1 MRVHL
6 ICRAGIVG
14 LAAIAVALAVQAGTL
29 PADALPLP
37 NRLATANTVVVGK
50 VASIEDKTET
60 VEPFP
65 GAKNKVTYK
74 IAVVKISDGLMG
86 PKGMAT
92 IRLGFVPTPINVVI
106 NPPPFQPKVDMEGCF
121 FLSKHGV
128 GDFYVAPGGL
138 NFLNKNNPNFDKDV
152 VLLKRCAKILKA
164 PDPAL
169 KAKNAEDRFL
179 AAAMLLAKYRMRTSP
194 NDKSEPI
201 NAEQSKLILQAI
213 AGADWTP
220 TNDFMKL
227 SPRMVLFKLPL
238 TKKDGWNPPAGTDAK
253 AFAAYAQ
260 KWLKDN
266 ANTYRIEKFVAK
278 KSE

>member
-1 MRVHL
+1 MRLHL
-6 ICRAGIVG
+6 IFCAGLVG

-37 NRLATANTVVVGK
+37 NRLATANVAVVGK
-50 VASIEDKTET
+50 ITAIENKTET

-74 IAVVKISDGLMG
+74 IAVVKIGDGLVG

-92 IRLGFVPTPINVVI
+92 IRLGFVPTPMNVVI

-121 FLSKHGV
+121 FLTKHSV
-128 GDFYVAPGGL
+128 GDFYLAPGGL
-138 NFLNKNNPNFDKDV
+138 NFLNKNSPNFDKDL
-152 VLLKRCAKILKA
+152 VLLKRCAKILQN

-169 KAKNAEDRFL
+169 KAKNAEERFL
-179 AAAMLLAKYRMRTSP
+179 AAAMLLAKYRTRTSP
-194 NDKSEPI
+194 KDTTEPI
-201 NAEQSKLILQAI
+201 DAEQSKLILKAI

-220 TNDFMKL
+220 TTDFMKL

-238 TKKDGWNPPAGTDAK
+238 TNKDGWDPPKGSDAK
-253 AFAAYAQ
+253 ALGAYAQ
-260 KWLKDN
+260 KWLNDH
-266 ANTYRIEKFVAK
+266 ANTYRVEKFVAK